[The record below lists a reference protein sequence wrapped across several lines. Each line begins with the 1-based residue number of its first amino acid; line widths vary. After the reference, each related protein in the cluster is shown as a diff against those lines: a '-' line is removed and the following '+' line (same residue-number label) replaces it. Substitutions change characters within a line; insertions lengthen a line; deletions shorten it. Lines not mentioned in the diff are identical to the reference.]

1 MREYRTVAGRG
12 EGEIIVKKSRFICQ
26 ASPVADEEEGV
37 AFVAEI
43 KKKHYEARH
52 NCHAWIID
60 PLNQRSND
68 DGEPAGTAGRPIL
81 EVLRKENLEQVVVVV
96 SRYFGGVLLGANGL
110 ARAYTQ
116 ACKVGLEAA
125 GMGRMQPWRE
135 LIALVDYPLYGKL
148 ENQLR
153 EREIGVLATV
163 FTDRVEVTL
172 GLPREEVGP
181 VQVWLADLSQG
192 QAQLTPGREYYSF
205 VRG

>member
-12 EGEIIVKKSRFICQ
+12 EGEIIVKKSRFIGQ

-116 ACKVGLEAA
+116 ACKAGLEAA